1 MSDNMQALIGVIVVI
16 AALSALLVAWR
27 AESMAQESDLQNRGL
42 GPVRRDAVL
51 FYGIA
56 LPIVVGVI
64 TYYVYRWM
72 NGRWPDDA
80 QTYILLLAVLI
91 AVIFTGMA
99 AVVFKMRGLVE
110 FVILHILYVI
120 GFGAVLPRLLFK

>member
-1 MSDNMQALIGVIVVI
+1 MSENMQALVGVIVVI
-16 AALSALLVAWR
+16 AVLSALLVAWR
-27 AESMAQESDLQNRGL
+27 AESMAQPGDLEKRGL
-42 GPVRRDAVL
+42 GAVRRDAVL

-56 LPIVVGVI
+56 LPVVVGVI

-80 QTYILLLAVLI
+80 QTYILLLAVAI
-91 AVIFTGMA
+91 AVIFTAMA
-99 AVVFKMRGLVE
+99 AAVFKMRGFAE
-110 FVILHILYVI
+110 FVILHVLYVI